1 LKLLARRLAWRRNRT
16 GDAAPPDRG
25 LRRAVPGLSQRGQ
38 SLTELALILPLIL
51 LLTVAALDFGR
62 IYLGYINVQNMARIA
77 ANYAA
82 NNPLAWGT
90 APDEDIQARYQSQV
104 LEDSKAN
111 NCELPV
117 VGGKSVVPD
126 PTFTDV
132 NLDGTATGL
141 GDTVTVA
148 INCDFAVITPMI
160 GNILGGTVEVTAASN
175 FPVKAGMTS
184 VAASGPGSGGG
195 GGVATPPS
203 AAFEAGGVFSTDEPP
218 WLWLTGPAVTV
229 DFRDASGG
237 GPATSWLWSFD
248 DGTTA
253 TTRDA
258 AHEFN
263 CTVPDFYG
271 FCSYLVSLK
280 ATNAAGHTTAYMG
293 VLVEATSSVDF
304 SVSPA
309 VVSRGQTVT
318 FTDAS
323 TAGGTNFRWDFGDG
337 QTESGPGGTVTH
349 AFAAAGTY
357 SVRLWVTYPDPIDEL
372 GPASKTVTVNPGY
385 CTVPSLTNVMF
396 DKANETWQGAYHFT
410 GTVERAS
417 GAPAPPKNF
426 KITAQ
431 SIAAGNGATALCS
444 SNIYVSSP

>member
-1 LKLLARRLAWRRNRT
+1 MKLVARRPAWRRNRT
-16 GDAAPPDRG
+16 DGAAPP
-25 LRRAVPGLSQRGQ
+25 RRSQRGQ

-90 APDEDIQARYQSQV
+90 TPDTDIQTRYQNQV
-104 LEDSKAN
+104 IEDSAAT

-117 VGGKSVVPD
+117 VSGMTVVPD

-148 INCDFAVITPMI
+148 INCSFAVITPLL
-160 GNILGGTVEVTAASN
+160 GNILGGAVAVTAESD

-184 VAASGPGSGGG
+184 VAASGSGGG
-195 GGVATPPS
+195 GGGGVTTPPS
-203 AAFEAGGVFSTDEPP
+203 AAFEAGGLFTTDADP
-218 WLWLTGPAVTV
+218 WLWLTGPNVTV
-229 DFRDASGG
+229 SFRDASGG
-237 GPATSWLWSFD
+237 GPATSWLWGFG

-258 AHEFN
+258 THDYT
-263 CTVPDFYG
+263 CTVPDFFG
-271 FCSYLVSLK
+271 FCSYLVEMK

-309 VVSRGQTVT
+309 VISRGQTVT
-318 FTDAS
+318 FSDAS
-323 TAGGTNFRWDFGDG
+323 TPGGTNFRWAFGDG
-337 QTESGPGGTVTH
+337 GTGNGPGGTVTH
-349 AFAAAGTY
+349 AFATAGTF
-357 SVRLWVTYPDPIDEL
+357 SVRLWVTYPDPI
-372 GPASKTVTVNPGY
+372 GSSARPARP
-385 CTVPSLTNVMF
+385 
-396 DKANETWQGAYHFT
+396 
-410 GTVERAS
+410 
-417 GAPAPPKNF
+417 
-426 KITAQ
+426 
-431 SIAAGNGATALCS
+431 
-444 SNIYVSSP
+444 

>member
-1 LKLLARRLAWRRNRT
+1 MKLVARRPAWRRNRT
-16 GDAAPPDRG
+16 RDANPP
-25 LRRAVPGLSQRGQ
+25 RRSQRGQ

-62 IYLGYINVQNMARIA
+62 IYLGYVNVQNMARIA

-82 NNPLAWGT
+82 NNPLAWGAT
-90 APDEDIQARYQSQV
+90 PDADIQARYQSQV

-111 NCELPV
+111 NCTLPV
-117 VGGKSVVPD
+117 VGGKTVVPD

-148 INCDFAVITPMI
+148 INCNFQVVTPMI
-160 GNILGGTVEVTAASN
+160 GNILGGAVKVTAASN

-184 VAASGPGSGGG
+184 VAASGGGG

-203 AAFEAGGVFSTDEPP
+203 AAFEAGGVFSTDVSP

-229 DFRDASGG
+229 SFRDASGG
-237 GPATSWLWSFD
+237 GPATSWLWDFD

-258 AHEFN
+258 AHDYN
-263 CTVPDFYG
+263 CTVPDL
-271 FCSYLVSLK
+271 FCFCVYLVSMK

-293 VLVEATSSVDF
+293 VLVEATSNVDF

-309 VVSRGQTVT
+309 VISRGQAVT

-323 TAGGTNFRWDFGDG
+323 TPGGTNFRWDFGDG
-337 QTESGPGGTVTH
+337 GTQSGPGETVTH
-349 AFAAAGTY
+349 AFATAGTY
-357 SVRLWVTYPDPIDEL
+357 SVRLWVTYPDPINEL

-385 CTVPSLTNVMF
+385 CMVPSLTNVRLH
-396 DKANETWQGAYHFT
+396 DANAIWQGAPYNFT
-410 GTVERAS
+410 GTVKRAT
-417 GAPAPPKNF
+417 GAPSGNF

-444 SNIYVSSP
+444 SDVYVSAP